1 MISFS
6 FLRNLFVKETSTKP
20 KSSLRQN
27 RREALQTE
35 LERDSKTTNIGY
47 DLSEPDQTV
56 AAHPLKNIHGHNYV
70 AGFMDFDPK
79 YAARSAYRITSNRGS
94 LKRGESSWFSM

>member
-1 MISFS
+1 MQ
-6 FLRNLFVKETSTKP
+6 ETSV
-20 KSSLRQN
+20 KSTAHQN
-27 RREALQTE
+27 RREVLQAQ
-35 LERDSKTTNIGY
+35 LEKDSKMINIGY
-47 DLSEPDQTV
+47 DLTEPDQTV

-79 YAARSAYRITSNRGS
+79 FAARSAYRITSNRGS